1 MKRLLILLLLAGP
14 AWAGNTP
21 LSGAQ
26 TVAPQQRNL
35 QAVRKQIDSLQKD
48 IAQKEVV
55 KKQAQS
61 AIQMSEQAIAA
72 TNQAL
77 SQLGQK
83 KSSSSVRLTEL
94 QKQLESL
101 QQQVAVVRQKVALM
115 LSQQYKN
122 GEHDAMRLMLN
133 GSDPNQTSRD
143 LVYYQYIARAQQ
155 RLVKDLIERQ
165 SALVQTSQQLTQQLD
180 QLQNLSSRKAAE
192 KDQLQQSK
200 ASTEQKLTQISS
212 EIQDRQTLLLKLKQD
227 EKRLTDLIAQIEH
240 NIELRLAQQKAK
252 QQSAFKARQ
261 QAARKENQRR
271 RQLAA
276 DAIKQGKPV
285 PAEAK
290 TTVPVET
297 VDTVADNSNSGRAFR
312 SLQGRMKL
320 PVSGEIAGRFGAMRA
335 EGTSWKG
342 LFIHAARG
350 QAVHC
355 VADGRVVYADALRGF
370 GNAVIV
376 DHGGNYLTVYTGLAS
391 ISHTIGDSVKAG
403 DSLGNTGALDS
414 GESGLYFEIRY
425 LGQPINPLSW
435 VH

>member
-1 MKRLLILLLLAGP
+1 VKRLLILLLLAGP

-180 QLQNLSSRKAAE
+180 QLQNLSSRKAA
-192 KDQLQQSK
+192 
-200 ASTEQKLTQISS
+200 
-212 EIQDRQTLLLKLKQD
+212 
-227 EKRLTDLIAQIEH
+227 
-240 NIELRLAQQKAK
+240 
-252 QQSAFKARQ
+252 
-261 QAARKENQRR
+261 
-271 RQLAA
+271 
-276 DAIKQGKPV
+276 
-285 PAEAK
+285 
-290 TTVPVET
+290 
-297 VDTVADNSNSGRAFR
+297 
-312 SLQGRMKL
+312 
-320 PVSGEIAGRFGAMRA
+320 
-335 EGTSWKG
+335 
-342 LFIHAARG
+342 
-350 QAVHC
+350 
-355 VADGRVVYADALRGF
+355 
-370 GNAVIV
+370 
-376 DHGGNYLTVYTGLAS
+376 
-391 ISHTIGDSVKAG
+391 
-403 DSLGNTGALDS
+403 
-414 GESGLYFEIRY
+414 
-425 LGQPINPLSW
+425 
-435 VH
+435 